1 MADIDKLG
9 RGEAIE
15 LARKMRNKVRNIA
28 VDKDK
33 LTKRITTTAVAAGAA
48 YGVAYWMGQAE
59 ADYLAN
65 KGAIDAGSAEDPRKI
80 AGMDK
85 DLLIGLA
92 LTGVGLLGGSAKG
105 GGKVGQ
111 GAGDVAEAA
120 GVGIL
125 SGYAYM
131 KGLTHGVEAAQQG

>member
-80 AGMDK
+80 AGIDK
-85 DLLIGLA
+85 DLLIGVG
-92 LTGVGLLGGSAKG
+92 LTAVGLLGGAAKG
-105 GGKVGQ
+105 AGKVGT
-111 GAGDVAEAA
+111 AGDVIESA

-125 SGYAYM
+125 SGYAYS
-131 KGLTHGVEAAQQG
+131 KGLTHGLEAAQQG